1 MEEKIPEKMKAALL
15 LGTGG
20 PEMLEIRDD
29 VSVPVV
35 QQDQVLVKVSACGLN
50 NTDINTRVGWYSR
63 SVNSATTNSGF
74 EEARTD
80 DATWGR
86 SGLKF
91 PRIQGADISGR
102 IVKVGEGINDSL
114 LGERVLVNPCILD
127 KDDTSNRELAGY
139 LGSEFNGGFAEY
151 CVLPARNVHVIET
164 DLSDIELASFPC
176 SWAAAEHMLQR
187 VQLEAGQSI
196 AITGASGGVG
206 TALIQL
212 AKRRHA
218 TVYAVASSK
227 KLDQVKHVGAD
238 EVIARESSN
247 VPEEIYLIHGHKID
261 VVADVVGGENFSAW
275 LELLKQ
281 GGKYVTSGAI
291 AGPIVD
297 LDLRTLYLKD
307 LELVGATVFQSELFE
322 DLVSYIERG
331 EVQPQVGKVFKFEEI
346 HEAQRV
352 FNLKDHV
359 GSIVL
364 TF

>member
-1 MEEKIPEKMKAALL
+1 MPIEIPAKMRAALL
-15 LGTGG
+15 LGRGG
-20 PEMLEIRDD
+20 PEMLQLRDD
-29 VSVPVV
+29 VPVPTIKK
-35 QQDQVLVKVSACGLN
+35 DEVLVKVSACGLN

-63 SVNSATTNSGF
+63 SVTSATENSGF
-74 EEARTD
+74 DEAKVE

-91 PRIQGADISGR
+91 PRIQGADISGQ
-102 IVKVGEGINDSL
+102 IVKVGEEGDQL
-114 LGERVLVNPCILD
+114 LMGKRIVANPCVRD
-127 KDDTSNRELAGY
+127 KNDPSNRELAGY
-139 LGSEFNGGFAEY
+139 IGSEFDGGFAEY
-151 CVLPARNVHVIET
+151 CALPIRNVHAIET
-164 DLSDIELASFPC
+164 DLTDTELAGFPC

-212 AKRRHA
+212 AKRRKA
-218 TVYAVASSK
+218 IVYAVASSK
-227 KLDQVKHVGAD
+227 KLDRVKNIGAD
-238 EVIARESSN
+238 VVVDRETGNAPAEIEV
-247 VPEEIYLIHGHKID
+247 LHGKKLD
-261 VVADVVGGENFSAW
+261 VVADVVGGENFPEW
-275 LELLKQ
+275 LEALCR
-281 GGKYVTSGAI
+281 GGKYVTAGAI
-291 AGPIVD
+291 AGPVVD

-307 LELVGATVFQSELFE
+307 LELYGATVFESKLFE
-322 DLVSYIERG
+322 DLVGYIERG
-331 EVQPQVGKVFKFEEI
+331 EVEPQVDKVFNFEEI